1 MENKILVIDIETLGF
16 REKGGSIVEVG
27 AVELNLETG
36 EITEVFNSLV
46 REDILSARHRESS
59 EYNWIFQNSDLT
71 PEIVREAP
79 SQHDVYPL
87 FQEVVNRYTEG
98 VTAFNRNFD
107 IPYLESRGIKFR
119 KLQPCPML
127 VLTNI
132 MKLPHKNGRSGYKWP
147 KVEEAFQYLFP
158 TVKYSEAHR
167 GAMDAKDEAMIVF
180 EMYKRGIYKIE

>member
-1 MENKILVIDIETLGF
+1 MENKILVIDIESLGF

-46 REDILSARHRESS
+46 REDILSAKHRESS

-71 PEIVREAP
+71 PEMVREAP

-87 FQEVVNRYTEG
+87 FQEVVNRYTNG

-147 KVEEAFQYLFP
+147 KVEEAFPYLFP
-158 TVKYSEAHR
+158 DVEYKENHR
-167 GAMDAKDEAMIVF
+167 GAIDAKDEAMIVF